1 MAREGKTVVP
11 RRRTEHLEDGTPVRL
26 GVWLSNQKNRR
37 DRLDEQQLAAL
48 AELGY
53 DWA

>member
-1 MAREGKTVVP
+1 MP
-11 RRRTEHLEDGTPVRL
+11 RGHTEHLEDGTAVRL
-26 GVWLSNQKNRR
+26 GAWLSNQKNRR

-48 AELGY
+48 ADLGL